1 MISGYG
7 DAAMPLLVAASLV
20 VAAYLAGSTPFSFL
34 AARARGVDLRVVGSG
49 NVGASNVWR
58 NCGFG
63 AFLIAMSGDMVK
75 GFAPVFAAQ
84 ALGLP
89 PLTAVIV
96 GAAAMLGHTRSIFLR
111 FRGGKAVATGG
122 GVLLALAP
130 PVMLLGL
137 LTWAIVFGVTR
148 IAAVASLSAAVV
160 CGAAAAAL
168 FALGMLPLVYAL
180 FVWLAVAAI
189 VLLHRANIRRLRDGV
204 ENRFEKLF

>member
-1 MISGYG
+1 MPWISTIG
-7 DAAMPLLVAASLV
+7 LV
-20 VAAYLAGSTPFSFL
+20 VLAYLAGSIPFSFL
-34 AARARGVDLRVVGSG
+34 VARARGVDLRAVGSG

-63 AFLIAMSGDMVK
+63 AFLIAMSGDMLK
-75 GFAPVFAAQ
+75 GALPAFAAQ

-89 PLTAVIV
+89 SVAVVVV
-96 GAAAMLGHTRSIFLR
+96 GAAAMFGHTRSIFLK

-130 PVMLLGL
+130 PVALLGL
-137 LTWAIVFGVTR
+137 LTWAAVFGLSR
-148 IAAVASLSAAVV
+148 IAAVASL
-160 CGAAAAAL
+160 AAAAVCGITAAVL
-168 FALGMLPLVYAL
+168 LALGALPLAYAL

-189 VLLHRANIRRLRDGV
+189 VVLHRANISRLRAGV